1 MKQTKPLQL
10 IIQDQSRLDQLLKDH
25 MSRTS
30 KIQSR
35 QVSVYTEYIL
45 ENPKKVTNQ
54 RLSVYRDMR
63 PRYAKLF
70 MKQWKYIVIQKSM
83 NPYSD
88 NVMSPIPTMITSL
101 ETFVSCGTYKRNYK
115 IRAMDLWSHGLFVF
129 VLKEV
134 FL

>member
-88 NVMSPIPTMITSL
+88 NVMVVTYTNDDD
-101 ETFVSCGTYKRNYK
+101 FVGN
-115 IRAMDLWSHGLFVF
+115 IRLMWDLQEKL
-129 VLKEV
+129 
-134 FL
+134 

>member
-35 QVSVYTEYIL
+35 QISVYTEYIL

-54 RLSVYRDMR
+54 RLSVYRDIKLK
-63 PRYAKLF
+63 YAKQF

-88 NVMSPIPTMITSL
+88 NVMVVTYTNDDN
-101 ETFVSCGTYKRNYK
+101 FVGN
-115 IRAMDLWSHGLFVF
+115 IRLMWDLQKKL
-129 VLKEV
+129 
-134 FL
+134 

>member
-1 MKQTKPLQL
+1 M
-10 IIQDQSRLDQLLKDH
+10 IQDKSRLDQLLKDH

-54 RLSVYRDMR
+54 ALSVYRDMK
-63 PRYAKLF
+63 PKYAKLF
-70 MKQWKYIVIQKSM
+70 MQQWKYIVIQKSM

-88 NVMSPIPTMITSL
+88 NVMVVTYTNDD
-101 ETFVSCGTYKRNYK
+101 EFVENIKL
-115 IRAMDLWSHGLFVF
+115 MWDLQ
-129 VLKEV
+129 KNI
-134 FL
+134 

>member
-10 IIQDQSRLDQLLKDH
+10 IIQDQSRLDQLLKNH
-25 MSRTS
+25 MSRHS

-35 QVSVYTEYIL
+35 EVSVYTEYIL

-70 MKQWKYIVIQKSM
+70 MKPWRYIVIQKSM

-88 NVMSPIPTMITSL
+88 NVMVITY
-101 ETFVSCGTYKRNYK
+101 TNDDDFVGN
-115 IRAMDLWSHGLFVF
+115 IRLMWDLQKKL
-129 VLKEV
+129 
-134 FL
+134 